1 MAKEYTVTYKVAP
14 ALAEYVYQEDK
25 ADHKAGDL
33 HKSPGGHM
41 WYSVSD
47 GSTSESYGFV
57 SQNDRVLDSGR
68 LAHDDDAGYQQTA
81 YEVTV
86 KLSEAQYERLIAFSS
101 NPSSFGFDVSNY
113 NLLQNSCVDFVYASL
128 QSIGYNQDKFEGD
141 LWPGNNKDNV
151 KGLLYG
157 FGAQIVRDDLTRH
170 GAYYDTGAGQSC
182 MWLSPADSVNASP
195 VKNEFALTTDTLSGI
210 KYKESID
217 HDAAAAQVSNGLV
230 TSGGGWNL
238 SYDPN
243 KLNLNQYQGNW
254 VNNTFTAAAT
264 QILADGY
271 RPGNIN
277 TVKDVFDFSLRNSS
291 QSLTYGSTLAALL
304 NSGDARARLTLPTDP
319 LVLDLNGDG
328 VRLTDYLTAPYSSTP
343 ITMAAAL
350 KKPVGSATRT
360 VSLSWMPM
368 QTARSTIS
376 VKPSP
381 STSAGLPALTVKR
394 GKNVSPM
401 VLQRLPVWTAMPMAY
416 STNRTPRGRASR
428 CG

>member
-1 MAKEYTVTYKVAP
+1 M
-14 ALAEYVYQEDK
+14 
-25 ADHKAGDL
+25 
-33 HKSPGGHM
+33 
-41 WYSVSD
+41 
-47 GSTSESYGFV
+47 
-57 SQNDRVLDSGR
+57 
-68 LAHDDDAGYQQTA
+68 
-81 YEVTV
+81 
-86 KLSEAQYERLIAFSS
+86 
-101 NPSSFGFDVSNY
+101 
-113 NLLQNSCVDFVYASL
+113 DFVYASL

-264 QILADGY
+264 QIW
-271 RPGNIN
+271 R
-277 TVKDVFDFSLRNSS
+277 TV
-291 QSLTYGSTLAALL
+291 
-304 NSGDARARLTLPTDP
+304 
-319 LVLDLNGDG
+319 
-328 VRLTDYLTAPYSSTP
+328 TAPVTSIRSRTFSISACATP
-343 ITMAAAL
+343 
-350 KKPVGSATRT
+350 
-360 VSLSWMPM
+360 
-368 QTARSTIS
+368 AR
-376 VKPSP
+376 
-381 STSAGLPALTVKR
+381 
-394 GKNVSPM
+394 VSPTEA
-401 VLQRLPVWTAMPMAY
+401 LWRRY
-416 STNRTPRGRASR
+416 
-428 CG
+428 